1 MRYFTGLAMLL
12 ISTAAFSQ
20 QASTEQQAPSEI
32 QNYAPYSIALL
43 PTAPGGEVVLPFLT
57 TENKVA
63 FFPVSQVQ
71 QASKEKR
78 LLGRPIS
85 YGEVIA
91 LIGELQ
97 IEVNRLKE
105 ENEKLWAAVGK
116 SSPPQTVVVQTPL
129 TPAQTQRPNNDAL
142 TKYLLLR
149 QLFPSAQPYQLPKP
163 MPPNNGVNCTTTYVG
178 TTAYTN
184 CH

>member
-1 MRYFTGLAMLL
+1 MRYFTGLAILL
-12 ISTAAFSQ
+12 LSTAAFTQ
-20 QASTEQQAPSEI
+20 QASTVQQTSNDV
-32 QNYAPYSIALL
+32 QNYAPYSIALV
-43 PTAPGGEVVLPFLT
+43 PTAAGGEVVLPFLT
-57 TENKVA
+57 TDNKVE
-63 FFPVSQVQ
+63 FFPLSQVQ

-85 YGEVIA
+85 YGEVVA
-91 LIGELQ
+91 LIGQLQ
-97 IEVNRLKE
+97 IEVTRLKE

-116 SSPPQTVVVQTPL
+116 PSVPQTVVVQTPP
-129 TPAQTQRPNNDAL
+129 TPTQSQRPNNDAL

-149 QLFPSAQPYQLPKP
+149 QLFPSAQPYQIPKP
-163 MPPNNGVNCTTTYVG
+163 IAPNNGVNCTTTYVG

>member
-1 MRYFTGLAMLL
+1 MLL
-12 ISTAAFSQ
+12 ISSAAFSQ
-20 QASTEQQAPSEI
+20 QASTQQQALSGV

-43 PTAPGGEVVLPFLT
+43 PSAPGGEVVLPFLT
-57 TENKVA
+57 TENKVE
-63 FFPVSQVQ
+63 FFPLSQVQ
-71 QASKEKR
+71 LASKEKR

-85 YGEVIA
+85 YGEVVV
-91 LIGELQ
+91 LIGQLQ

-105 ENEKLWAAVGK
+105 ENEKLWTAVGK
-116 SSPPQTVVVQTPL
+116 PSVPPTVIVQTP
-129 TPAQTQRPNNDAL
+129 PTQSQRTNSDAL

-149 QLFPSAQPYQLPKP
+149 QLFPSSQPYQIPKP
-163 MPPNNGVNCTTTYVG
+163 VAPNNGVNCTTTYVG